1 MSVFADDMAPH
12 AVKILTH
19 LVEQYKRLVQT
30 DIEDDDGEALL
41 AAQGCVC
48 AARRLIDA
56 VCKQKPLLI
65 ELRTL
70 MYPVL
75 MHGLT
80 PDGLDSIEEVIDMIV

>member
-70 MYPVL
+70 MYPIL